1 MLSRIEKVILE
12 RCSKGK
18 LRSLQKP
25 TVQTSEQIASSS
37 SSSRLID
44 FSSNDYLGLSRNI
57 KLYQSIQNNMPSFHR
72 ENRKYSHVPIMGSS
86 GSRLLTG
93 DNSLYHETELFLANF
108 HKHKYALLCNSGWD
122 LNFGILSS
130 ISSSDTIIIFDE
142 LSHNSIVIGTKLG
155 RQAQTM
161 KFKHND
167 LNHLQQLLDQTRKTR
182 GPDAEILIVVE
193 SVYSMDGD
201 ICPLVNLFTL
211 ANQYNAMILADEAH
225 STGIYGSQGEGLVTS
240 LGLNQHACLLGVVH
254 TFGKAVGQH
263 GAALLTSH
271 ESVIQYL
278 LNYAHPIIYSTSLPV
293 HSLISIRAAYE
304 YMATAQAERESLFD
318 LVETFKQESKQYDS
332 SLVKDVVF
340 SDSPIQALVVPGNE
354 NVLQMALGLRKEGF
368 LCFPIRAPT
377 VELGKERLR
386 IVLHVHN
393 TKTEIKNLFAAMHRL
408 YMNHDVNNNSTLKAI
423 PLVDSV
429 STNKETY
436 IATNDTLVTDEL
448 VVVRDEA
455 AVLATNRLAL

>member
-1 MLSRIEKVILE
+1 ME
-12 RCSKGK
+12 RCAKGK

-25 TVQTSEQIASSS
+25 TQTLEQFATSSS
-37 SSSRLID
+37 SKLID

-57 KLYQSIQNNMPSFHR
+57 KLYQSIQNKMPSFQIKGRNH
-72 ENRKYSHVPIMGSS
+72 SHLPIMGSS

-93 DNSLYHETELFLANF
+93 DNSLYHDTELFLANF
-108 HKHKYALLCNSGWD
+108 HKHKHALLCNSGWD

-130 ISSSDTIIIFDE
+130 ISSSDTVVIFDE

-155 RQAQTM
+155 RQSQTM

-167 LNHLQQLLDQTRKTR
+167 LTHLQQLLDHTRKTK
-182 GPDAEILIVVE
+182 GSHTEILIVVE

-201 ICPLVNLFTL
+201 VCPLVNLFTL
-211 ANQYNAMILADEAH
+211 AKQYNAMILVDEAH

-240 LGLNQHACLLGVVH
+240 LGLTHHECLLGVVH

-271 ESVIQYL
+271 ESFVQYL
-278 LNYAHPIIYSTSLPV
+278 LNYAYPIIYSTSLPV

-304 YMATAQAERESLFD
+304 YMSSAQAERESLFD
-318 LVETFKQESKQYDS
+318 LVDYFKNESNQYE
-332 SLVKDVVF
+332 SLAKDVTV
-340 SDSPIQALVVPGNE
+340 SESPIQALVVPGNE
-354 NVLQMALGLRKEGF
+354 NVLQMASGLRKEGF

-377 VELGKERLR
+377 VEEGRERLR

-393 TKTEIKNLFAAMHRL
+393 TKTEIKNLFAAIHRL
-408 YMNHDVNNNSTLKAI
+408 HISHGQTNGKSNSNAFPVTTKNN
-423 PLVDSV
+423 V
-429 STNKETY
+429 TY
-436 IATNDTLVTDEL
+436 ANAGELIANESGSF
-448 VVVRDEA
+448 VVREEV
-455 AVLATNRLAL
+455 VLASNRLL